1 MLQHQFHTQFAG
13 SVLTGRW
20 LLCIALCREQ
30 FAPFLLPEDESEDP
44 EEHFEKYC
52 FTLETTAVW
61 GGHLEL
67 TALAAALKRQI
78 KVHAVGMP
86 TVTLGDEFAGDG
98 KPPALELCYLR
109 HAFGLGEH
117 YNSTK
122 KARFV
127 RFSLGDQG
135 EGDEPEEEEEEEEEE
150 GGQEGDEQGQE
161 DEEQ

>member
-1 MLQHQFHTQFAG
+1 MF
-13 SVLTGRW
+13 V
-20 LLCIALCREQ
+20 CPCREQ

-44 EEHFEKYC
+44 EQHFEKYC
-52 FTLETTAVW
+52 FTLETTAAW

-67 TALAAALKRQI
+67 TALAAALQRQI

-86 TVTLGDEFAGDG
+86 TVTIGDEFAGEG
-98 KPPALELCYLR
+98 KAPALEVCYLR

-127 RFSLGDQG
+127 RFLLEGENGAGDKEQQQQQQQG
-135 EGDEPEEEEEEEEEE
+135 EEESGDEEDVS
-150 GGQEGDEQGQE
+150 QEGQ
-161 DEEQ
+161 

>member
-1 MLQHQFHTQFAG
+1 MCF
-13 SVLTGRW
+13 
-20 LLCIALCREQ
+20 CRDQ

-44 EEHFEKYC
+44 EQHYEKYC
-52 FTLETTAVW
+52 FTLETTAAW

-67 TALAAALKRQI
+67 TALAAALQRQI

-86 TVTLGDEFAGDG
+86 TVTIGDEFAGEG
-98 KPPALELCYLR
+98 KAPALEVCYVR

-127 RFSLGDQG
+127 RFSIEGEDGEQAAGDTGDKQQQQQQG
-135 EGDEPEEEEEEEEEE
+135 EA
-150 GGQEGDEQGQE
+150 E
-161 DEEQ
+161 DETANEQQEEQ